1 MQLTFRIANLE
12 RTLPSGVVFNI
23 HYTVDA
29 VDGEYTVGAYGSIPV
44 AGDPNANGFIAFD
57 DLTEETVIQWVIDQL
72 GEKRITEIEST
83 LAQQIDLK
91 KNPKSAQG
99 LPWDSSS
106 LSN

>member
-1 MQLTFRIANLE
+1 MQLTFKIANLE

-29 VDGEYTVGAYGSIPV
+29 VDGEHTVGAYGSIPV
-44 AGDPNANGFIAFD
+44 AGDPNANDFIAFD

-72 GEKRITEIEST
+72 GQEKLTEIEST
-83 LAQQIDLK
+83 LAQQIELQ

-99 LPWDSSS
+99 LPWAPSVTR
-106 LSN
+106 